1 MIQDKKLTINK
12 PFLQTVNAIKKFS
25 LNLNVKRFTTDA
37 NGAILADAAIPA
49 SEKKPFPFHLFGNFD
64 MQGGY
69 NIADSAMSEVHST
82 KLFSMY
88 IAGIGTQ
95 LFFFNPL
102 ATINNEIK
110 KGDVVFIYVDD
121 INAPNFFTFI
131 IVTSIVGAY
140 ASLVSQSNISQID
153 ANGFWGVFKI
163 FDVKYSWFDNAQL
176 HDPVYII
183 TSRFDSGFKY
193 DVIDPATYYDSAT
206 KKNILVA
213 NIPLNIVLNQ
223 YIGLSAFL
231 AYENP
236 LLNLHFSI
244 YV

>member
-110 KGDVVFIYVDD
+110 KL
-121 INAPNFFTFI
+121 N
-131 IVTSIVGAY
+131 
-140 ASLVSQSNISQID
+140 
-153 ANGFWGVFKI
+153 
-163 FDVKYSWFDNAQL
+163 VK
-176 HDPVYII
+176 PPEEK
-183 TSRFDSGFKY
+183 G
-193 DVIDPATYYDSAT
+193 
-206 KKNILVA
+206 KK
-213 NIPLNIVLNQ
+213 
-223 YIGLSAFL
+223 
-231 AYENP
+231 
-236 LLNLHFSI
+236 
-244 YV
+244 